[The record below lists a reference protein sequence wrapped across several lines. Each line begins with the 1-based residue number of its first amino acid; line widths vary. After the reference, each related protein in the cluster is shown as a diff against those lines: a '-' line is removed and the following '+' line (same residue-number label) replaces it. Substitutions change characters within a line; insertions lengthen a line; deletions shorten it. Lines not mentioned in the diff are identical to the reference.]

1 MNKKHIGSNFDDF
14 LKEEGITVGIMVK
27 INSRNQITIPRKV
40 REKAHIKAGDHL
52 LVDVQDGVI
61 ILIPQPKRYTTDYLQ
76 GLHSEIWKGMDIENY
91 LNGEREAWTN
101 STNS

>member
-1 MNKKHIGSNFDDF
+1 MM
-14 LKEEGITVGIMVK
+14 LKLNG
-27 INSRNQITIPRKV
+27 RNQITLPRDIRRKLN
-40 REKAHIKAGDHL
+40 IKQGDHL